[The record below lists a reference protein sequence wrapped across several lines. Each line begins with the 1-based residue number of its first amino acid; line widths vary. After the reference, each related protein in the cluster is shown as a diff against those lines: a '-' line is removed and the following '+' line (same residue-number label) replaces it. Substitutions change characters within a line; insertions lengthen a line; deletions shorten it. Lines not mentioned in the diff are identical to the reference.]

1 MRDRRR
7 SSERTRIL
15 DALDPDEAAIVLW
28 QLLANHP
35 EIEEEAAEL
44 ALSMLQGASF
54 DAVAEDVD
62 DAVRSLGIE
71 ELYAGAGK
79 HAWGYVEPAEAA
91 WQVVEEKI
99 QPFLEE
105 IRRRATLG
113 LNDEALEFTKGV
125 VLGLYRVEVEDQC
138 EAVEHAPDFAA
149 EYACEAVDLWRKT
162 RRCGGKVGQAGRST
176 RRAFPLD
183 FIRERLP
190 EWESMLMRPRH
201 S

>member
-1 MRDRRR
+1 MRGQGRAR
-7 SSERTRIL
+7 ERARIL

-28 QLLANHP
+28 QLLANYP
-35 EIEEEAAEL
+35 ETEEAAAEL
-44 ALSMLQGASF
+44 ALSVLQGASF
-54 DAVAEDVD
+54 DAVADDVD

-91 WQVVEEKI
+91 WQVLEEKV

-105 IRRRATLG
+105 IRRHAALG

-125 VLGLYRVEVEDQC
+125 VLGLYRVDVEDRC
-138 EAVEHAPDFAA
+138 EAVAHTPNFAA
-149 EYACEAVDLWRKT
+149 EFADEAVALWRNT
-162 RRCGGKVGQAGRST
+162 RHSGGKAGQAGRST
-176 RRAFPLD
+176 RRTFPRD
-183 FIRERLP
+183 FVREHLP
-190 EWESMLMRPRH
+190 EWESMLISPRR